1 MSSAERVSALEACR
15 QLVVSP
21 RVQLDAA
28 QQYEELLRMADK
40 CQRSGL
46 ISVGERNEL
55 IVEATRHYANAV
67 EAMALEG
74 EPGVR
79 SLRYA
84 VPA

>member
-1 MSSAERVSALEACR
+1 
-15 QLVVSP
+15 
-21 RVQLDAA
+21 
-28 QQYEELLRMADK
+28 MADR

-55 IVEATRHYANAV
+55 IVEATRNYANAV

-79 SLRYA
+79 SVRYA